1 MHSLAACTVISL
13 AVTWF
18 LLSFE
23 SSFASNSGWVA
34 TLLCID
40 AVFLASVCY
49 LLIKRIR
56 KIVNFR
62 TRRNGRKL
70 FHKQVIMLFSCATII
85 PAICVFVFAIL
96 FFNIGIENLFKTPV
110 RNVIINARDVA
121 SIYIDDV
128 KFNMENFTN
137 GLSEE
142 IRSCINGP
150 SINSTKVQ
158 EIIDSETATTKVGV
172 AVLQSTGIG
181 TLNIIASTP
190 FSISLQY
197 EDIPGEI
204 ELLER
209 GGVIAWESVD
219 RIISGAVISH
229 ELGIY
234 LVAAV
239 PIDKT
244 ILDHKHRIKTA
255 ILEYTSLATQRAGIK
270 VSFMVVFAAITVVL
284 LLIAI
289 LLGISF
295 ANWILRPVNKLI
307 IATRNI
313 TLGNYNTPIRTGM
326 LRNEWDVLIATFNDM
341 MTRLERQR
349 QQLIVSNKQST
360 WRNIARKIAHE
371 IKNPLTPIQL
381 SAERLKS
388 KYAKEVVTQPEVF
401 ESCINTIVRQVG
413 CIGRLV
419 TEFSD
424 LARMPNATFEDVDL
438 TKLVKEIVFMHAN
451 ANAKICFHQSYDRE
465 RLICEVDQD
474 QINRMIVNVLQNAV
488 NAITESTDR
497 SCEIIGNVSLCLWE
511 ADEIVH
517 ITVDDDGPG
526 FSDVALEKALDP
538 YYTTRAAGTGLGL
551 SIVHKVITDH
561 SGEISLGRS
570 QSLSGANIAISFPK
584 KQLEKRRETNE
595 VNHGI

>member
-1 MHSLAACTVISL
+1 M
-13 AVTWF
+13 
-18 LLSFE
+18 
-23 SSFASNSGWVA
+23 
-34 TLLCID
+34 
-40 AVFLASVCY
+40 CY

-56 KIVNFR
+56 KIVNFKS
-62 TRRNGRKL
+62 RRSGRKL
-70 FHKQVIMLFSCATII
+70 FHRQVIMLFSCATIV

-96 FFNIGIENLFKTPV
+96 FFNTGIENLFKTPV
-110 RNVIINARDVA
+110 KNVIINARDVA
-121 SIYIDDV
+121 SIYVEEV

-137 GLSEE
+137 GLAEE

-150 SINSTKVQ
+150 SINGTKVQ
-158 EIIDSETATTKVGV
+158 GIIDSETATTKVDV
-172 AVLQSTGIG
+172 AVLQSTGAG
-181 TLNIIASTP
+181 LNIIASTP

-219 RIISGAVISH
+219 RIISGTVISH

-244 ILDHKHRIKTA
+244 ILDHKNNIKTA
-255 ILEYTSLATQRAGIK
+255 IMEYMSLATQRAGIK
-270 VSFMVVFAAITVVL
+270 VSFMVVFAAITVL
-284 LLIAI
+284 LLLVAI

-307 IATRNI
+307 VATRKI
-313 TLGNYNTPIRTGM
+313 ALGDYNTPIRAGI

-341 MTRLERQR
+341 MTKLERQR
-349 QQLIVSNKQST
+349 QQLIVSNRQSA
-360 WRNIARKIAHE
+360 WRDIARKIAHE

-388 KYAKEVVTQPEVF
+388 KYAKEIVTQPEVF
-401 ESCINTIVRQVG
+401 ASCINTIIRQVG

-424 LARMPNATFEDVDL
+424 FARMPTPTFENVDL

-451 ANAKICFHQSYDRE
+451 ANTKIRFHQDYNGE
-465 RLICEVDQD
+465 RVICEIDQD

-488 NAITESTDR
+488 NAITENIGNSG
-497 SCEIIGNVSLCLWE
+497 EIIGNVSLHLWE
-511 ADEIVH
+511 AGDVVH

-526 FSDVALEKALDP
+526 FSDAALEKALDP

-551 SIVHKVITDH
+551 SIVHKIVTDH

-570 QSLSGANIAISFPK
+570 QSLSGASIAISFPK
-584 KQLEKRRETNE
+584 KQQERRQGATE
-595 VNHGI
+595 VNHGV

>member
-1 MHSLAACTVISL
+1 
-13 AVTWF
+13 
-18 LLSFE
+18 
-23 SSFASNSGWVA
+23 
-34 TLLCID
+34 
-40 AVFLASVCY
+40 
-49 LLIKRIR
+49 
-56 KIVNFR
+56 
-62 TRRNGRKL
+62 
-70 FHKQVIMLFSCATII
+70 
-85 PAICVFVFAIL
+85 VFVFSIL

-110 RNVIINARDVA
+110 KNVIINARDVA
-121 SIYIDDV
+121 SIYVDEV

-137 GLSEE
+137 GLAEE

-150 SINSTKVQ
+150 SINGTKIQ
-158 EIIDSETATTKVGV
+158 GIINSETATTKVDV
-172 AVLQSTGIG
+172 AVLQSTGVG
-181 TLNIIASTP
+181 ALNIIASTP

-244 ILDHKHRIKTA
+244 ILDHKHNIKTA
-255 ILEYTSLATQRAGIK
+255 IMEYTSLATQRAGIK
-270 VSFMVVFAAITVVL
+270 VSFMVVFAVITVL
-284 LLIAI
+284 LLLAAI
-289 LLGISF
+289 LLGVSF
-295 ANWILRPVNKLI
+295 ANWILKPVNKLI
-307 IATRNI
+307 VATRNI
-313 TLGNYNTPIRTGM
+313 TLGDYNTPIRTGT

-349 QQLIVSNKQST
+349 QQLIVSNRQSA
-360 WRNIARKIAHE
+360 WRDIARKIAHE

-401 ESCINTIVRQVG
+401 ESCINTIVRQVS

-424 LARMPNATFEDVDL
+424 FARMPTPTFENVDL

-451 ANAKICFHQSYDRE
+451 ANTKIRFHQDYDKE
-465 RLICEVDQD
+465 RLICEIDQD
-474 QINRMIVNVLQNAV
+474 QINRMIVNILQNAV
-488 NAITESTDR
+488 NAIAESTDNDN
-497 SCEIIGNVSLCLWE
+497 EIIGNISLRLWE
-511 ADEIVH
+511 ADGLVH

-526 FSDVALEKALDP
+526 FSDTALEKALDP

-551 SIVHKVITDH
+551 SIVHKVVTDH
-561 SGEISLGRS
+561 SGEVSLGRS
-570 QSLSGANIAISFPK
+570 QSLFGASIALSFPK
-584 KQLEKRRETNE
+584 KQQEKQQGAIE
-595 VNHGI
+595 VNHGV

>member
-1 MHSLAACTVISL
+1 V
-13 AVTWF
+13 
-18 LLSFE
+18 
-23 SSFASNSGWVA
+23 
-34 TLLCID
+34 
-40 AVFLASVCY
+40 
-49 LLIKRIR
+49 
-56 KIVNFR
+56 IVNA
-62 TRRNGRKL
+62 RN
-70 FHKQVIMLFSCATII
+70 
-85 PAICVFVFAIL
+85 
-96 FFNIGIENLFKTPV
+96 
-110 RNVIINARDVA
+110 VA
-121 SIYIDDV
+121 SIYIDEF

-137 GLSEE
+137 GLAEE
-142 IRSCINGP
+142 MRSCINGQ
-150 SINSTKVQ
+150 SINGTKMQGV
-158 EIIDSETATTKVGV
+158 IDNETATTKVDV
-172 AVLQSTGIG
+172 VVLQSTGVG
-181 TLNIIASTP
+181 ALNIIASTP

-244 ILDHKHRIKTA
+244 ILDHKHKINTA
-255 ILEYTSLATQRAGIK
+255 IMEYTSLATQRAGIK
-270 VSFMVVFAAITVVL
+270 VSFMVVFAAITVLLLLVAVL
-284 LLIAI
+284 L
-289 LLGISF
+289 GVSF
-295 ANWILRPVNKLI
+295 ANWILKPVNKLI
-307 IATRNI
+307 VATQNIA
-313 TLGNYNTPIRTGM
+313 LGDYNTPIRTGT

-341 MTRLERQR
+341 MTKLERQR
-349 QQLIVSNKQST
+349 QQLIVSNRQSA
-360 WRNIARKIAHE
+360 WRDIARKIAHE

-401 ESCINTIVRQVG
+401 ESCISTIVRQVN

-424 LARMPNATFEDVDL
+424 FARMPNPTFENVDL

-451 ANAKICFHQSYDRE
+451 ANTMIRFHQDYGKE
-465 RLICEVDQD
+465 QLTCEIDQD

-488 NAITESTDR
+488 NAITESSDNR
-497 SCEIIGNVSLCLWE
+497 GEIIGNISLRLWE
-511 ADEIVH
+511 TDEVAH
-517 ITVDDDGPG
+517 IAVDDDGPG
-526 FSDVALEKALDP
+526 FSDAALGRALDP

-551 SIVHKVITDH
+551 SIVHKVVTDH
-561 SGEISLGRS
+561 SGEINLRRS
-570 QSLSGANIAISFPK
+570 QLLSGASVAISFPK
-584 KQLEKRRETNE
+584 KQHERRQEANE